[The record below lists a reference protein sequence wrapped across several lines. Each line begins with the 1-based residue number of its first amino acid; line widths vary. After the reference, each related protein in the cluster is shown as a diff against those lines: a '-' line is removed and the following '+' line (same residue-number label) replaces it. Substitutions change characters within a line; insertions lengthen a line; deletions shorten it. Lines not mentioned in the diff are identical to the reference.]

1 MDIAD
6 SDTVMHG
13 ELLLLRNLIDQSKD
27 LVLVSDPETGALL
40 HVNDT
45 ACRYL
50 GYSREELLR
59 MRMQD
64 LATVVPG
71 GADWPGR
78 VTASR
83 KTGCMVFEDSVRSKD
98 GPAFPVEA
106 NFRYVSLEGRDYIVA
121 VLEDITRRKD
131 SEKTLSMSEERFRLA
146 MLGANDGLWDWDLRT
161 DKVYYSPRWKSMLGY
176 SDDELEENLDTWKRL
191 VHPDD
196 MGPALASA
204 HDFIEGR
211 ADKYELEFRL
221 RHKEGHYVDIL
232 SRASLIRGGD
242 GQALRLVGT
251 HVDITERKKAT
262 SELLRSEKKFRD
274 ITSSLAEGIY
284 VVNRQGN
291 IIFMNPEAERLLG
304 RTAEELAG
312 KNAHELIHCSSEKGD
327 PGLPMDDCGMLNVIK
342 TGIPFS
348 SAGEFFLRKD
358 GTSFPISVVSSP
370 IIEDGQIVAAVA
382 SFRDISESKKTEAE
396 RERLFLELGNA
407 NKKLGQEISER
418 RRAEEKIK
426 ELNEDLEKRIIERTA
441 QLESIN
447 RKLLDE
453 IAGHKRTEEKLL
465 ETTQRFQL
473 ATTSGRLGIW
483 DWDVRSNT
491 MLWDDRML
499 ELYGCTRENFPGGV
513 EAWQRGLHPGDR
525 EKAWAES
532 EAALRGD
539 KEFDTEFRVLHP
551 DGAVRVIKANAV
563 VIRDAKGKAVRML
576 GLNSDIT
583 ELREAE
589 KKLSASYGELETK
602 VQKRT
607 AELSQKQRQ
616 LEELN
621 MTLEQKVKEEIAS
634 RQEKEHLLFQQS
646 RMAAMGEM
654 IGAIAHQWRQP
665 LNVIGLIVQNLKM
678 AYDYGELDSER
689 FKNAVASA
697 MWQIKFMSRTIDDF
711 RNFFKPSKD
720 KEVFDVRR
728 AVDETI
734 SLVKAQLQNNYISI
748 EIISE
753 KEGLTIYGYP
763 NEFKHVLLNLINNA
777 KDAILIRQTKEDC
790 KAKITFEISGDDHK
804 TVIKVRDT
812 GGGVPDAIIDRIFD
826 PYFTT
831 KEESSGTG
839 IGLYISKTMIE
850 RNMGGLLTVSNREDG
865 AEFRIEV

>member
-13 ELLLLRNLIDQSKD
+13 ELLLLRNLINQSKD
-27 LVLVSDPETGALL
+27 LVLVSDPETGAFL

-45 ACRYL
+45 ACSRL

-59 MRMQD
+59 MRIQD
-64 LATVVPG
+64 VAAAVPG
-71 GADWPGR
+71 GAGWPGH
-78 VTASR
+78 VMEIR
-83 KTGCMVFEDSVRSKD
+83 KMGCMVFEDSVRSKD
-98 GPAFPVEA
+98 GLAFPVEA
-106 NFRYVSLEGRDYIVA
+106 NFRYVSLGDRSYIVA
-121 VLEDITRRKD
+121 VLQDITRRKD
-131 SEKTLSMSEERFRLA
+131 VEKNLGLSEERFRLA
-146 MLGANDGLWDWDLRT
+146 MLGANAGLWDWDLMT
-161 DKVYYSPRWKSMLGY
+161 DEVYYSPRWKSMLGY

-196 MGPALASA
+196 MCPSLASV

-211 ADKYELEFRL
+211 VDKYELEFRL
-221 RHKEGHYVDIL
+221 RHKDGHYVDIL
-232 SRASLIRGGD
+232 SRASLIRGDD
-242 GQALRLVGT
+242 GKALRLVGT
-251 HVDITERKKAT
+251 HVDITERKQAAR
-262 SELLRSEKKFRD
+262 ELLRSEKKFRD

-284 VVNRQGN
+284 VVNRKGN

-304 RTAEELAG
+304 RTTEELAG
-312 KNAHELIHCSSEKGD
+312 KNAHETIHCSEKGD
-327 PGLPMDDCGMLNVIK
+327 AVPPLEDCGMLNVIK

-370 IIEDGQIVAAVA
+370 IMEDGQIVAAVA
-382 SFRDISESKKTEAE
+382 SFRDISESKKIEAE
-396 RERLFLELGNA
+396 RERLFFELGCA
-407 NKKLGQEISER
+407 NKKLEQEISER
-418 RRAEEKIK
+418 RRAEEKIN
-426 ELNEDLEKRIIERTA
+426 ELNEDLERRIIERTA

-491 MLWDDRML
+491 MLWDDRMI

-513 EAWQRGLHPGDR
+513 EAWQRGLHPEDR
-525 EKAWAES
+525 EKAWGES

-551 DGAVRVIKANAV
+551 DGTVRVIKANAV

-589 KKLSASYGELETK
+589 KKLNAAYGELESK
-602 VQKRT
+602 VQRRT

-621 MTLEQKVKEEIAS
+621 MTLEQKVREEIAS

-748 EIISE
+748 EITSE

-777 KDAILIRQTKEDC
+777 KDAILMRQTKEEC
-790 KAKITFEISGDDHK
+790 KAKITFEISGADHK

-812 GGGVPDAIIDRIFD
+812 GGGVPDAVIDRIFD

-850 RNMGGLLTVSNREDG
+850 RNMGGLLTVSNCEDG